1 MILYYRKEKR
11 TVENRIREL
20 RKALGLTQSAFGS
33 RLGVKGN
40 TIANYESNLRA
51 PSDAIIFS
59 ICREFDVNED
69 WLRTGSGD
77 MFITKTRSQEIV
89 DFMSELMNDPDDSF
103 KRRFIESIAQLSED
117 EWKVIE
123 QIIDRLLAEQKDGG

>member
-1 MILYYRKEKR
+1 MK
-11 TVENRIREL
+11 NRIREL
-20 RKALGLTQSAFGS
+20 RKELGLTQAEFGE
-33 RLGVKGN
+33 RLGIKAN
-40 TIANYESNLRA
+40 TVGNYETGLRV

-59 ICREFDVNED
+59 ICREFDVNEE

-103 KRRFIESIAQLSED
+103 KRRFIESIAQLSE
-117 EWKVIE
+117 EERKVIE
-123 QIIDRLLAEQKDGG
+123 QIIDRLLAEQKDGE

>member
-1 MILYYRKEKR
+1 MK
-11 TVENRIREL
+11 NRIREL
-20 RKALGLTQSAFGS
+20 RKELGLTQAEFGE
-33 RLGVKGN
+33 RLGIKAN
-40 TIANYESNLRA
+40 TVGNYETGLRV

-77 MFITKTRSQEIV
+77 MFIVKTRSQEIV

-103 KRRFIESIAQLSED
+103 KRRFIESVAQLSED

-123 QIIDRLLAEQKDGG
+123 QIIDRLLAEQKDGE

>member
-1 MILYYRKEKR
+1 MK
-11 TVENRIREL
+11 NRIREL
-20 RKALGLTQSAFGS
+20 RKELGLTQSEFGS

-40 TIANYESNLRA
+40 TVTGYESGTRV

-103 KRRFIESIAQLSED
+103 KRRFIESIAQLSEE

-123 QIIDRLLAEQKDGG
+123 QIIDRLLAEQKDGE

>member
-1 MILYYRKEKR
+1 MK
-11 TVENRIREL
+11 NRIREL
-20 RKALGLTQSAFGS
+20 RKELGLTQSEFGS

-40 TIANYESNLRA
+40 TVTGYESGTRV

-59 ICREFDVNED
+59 ICREFDVNEE

-77 MFITKTRSQEIV
+77 MFIVKTRSQEIV

-103 KRRFIESIAQLSED
+103 KRRFIESVAQLSEN

-123 QIIDRLLAEQKDGG
+123 QIIDRLLAEQKDRE

>member
-1 MILYYRKEKR
+1 MK
-11 TVENRIREL
+11 NRIREL
-20 RKALGLTQSAFGS
+20 RKELGLTQSEFGE
-33 RLGVKGN
+33 RLGLKQSTVTG
-40 TIANYESNLRA
+40 YESGTRV

-59 ICREFDVNED
+59 ICREFDVNEE
-69 WLRTGSGD
+69 WLRTGSSD

-103 KRRFIESIAQLSED
+103 KRRFIESIAQLSEE

-123 QIIDRLLAEQKDGG
+123 QIIDRLLAEQKDGE

>member
-1 MILYYRKEKR
+1 MK
-11 TVENRIREL
+11 NRIREL
-20 RKALGLTQSAFGS
+20 RKELGLTQSEFGE
-33 RLGVKGN
+33 RLGLKQSTVTG
-40 TIANYESNLRA
+40 YEAGARA

-77 MFITKTRSQEIV
+77 MFIVKTRSQEIV

-103 KRRFIESIAQLSED
+103 KRRFIESVAQLSEE

-123 QIIDRLLAEQKDGG
+123 QIIDRLLAEQKDGE

>member
-1 MILYYRKEKR
+1 MK
-11 TVENRIREL
+11 NRIREL
-20 RKALGLTQSAFGS
+20 RKELGLTQSEFGS

-40 TIANYESNLRA
+40 TVTGYESGTRV

-59 ICREFDVNED
+59 ICREFDVNEE

-77 MFITKTRSQEIV
+77 MFIAKTRSQEIV

-123 QIIDRLLAEQKDGG
+123 QIIDRLLAEQKDGE

>member
-1 MILYYRKEKR
+1 MK
-11 TVENRIREL
+11 NRIREL
-20 RKALGLTQSAFGS
+20 RKELGLTQAEFGE
-33 RLGVKGN
+33 RLGIKAN
-40 TIANYESNLRA
+40 TVGNYETGLRV

-77 MFITKTRSQEIV
+77 MFIVKTRSQEIV

-103 KRRFIESIAQLSED
+103 KRRFIESVAQLSEE

-123 QIIDRLLAEQKDGG
+123 QIIDRLLAEQKDGE

>member
-1 MILYYRKEKR
+1 MK
-11 TVENRIREL
+11 NRIREL
-20 RKALGLTQSAFGS
+20 RKELGLTQSEFGS

-40 TIANYESNLRA
+40 TVTGYESGTRV

-77 MFITKTRSQEIV
+77 MFIVKTRSQEIV

-103 KRRFIESIAQLSED
+103 KRRFIESVAQLSEE

-123 QIIDRLLAEQKDGG
+123 QIIDRLLAEQKDGE

>member
-1 MILYYRKEKR
+1 MK
-11 TVENRIREL
+11 NRIREL
-20 RKALGLTQSAFGS
+20 RKELGLTQAEFGE
-33 RLGVKGN
+33 RLGIKAN
-40 TIANYESNLRA
+40 TVGNYETGLRV

-59 ICREFDVNED
+59 ICREFDVNEE

-77 MFITKTRSQEIV
+77 MFIVKTRSQEIV

-103 KRRFIESIAQLSED
+103 KRRFIESVAQLSED

-123 QIIDRLLAEQKDGG
+123 QIIDRLLAEQKDGE

>member
-1 MILYYRKEKR
+1 MK
-11 TVENRIREL
+11 NRIREL
-20 RKALGLTQSAFGS
+20 RKELGLTQSEFGS

-40 TIANYESNLRA
+40 TVTGYESGTRV

-59 ICREFDVNED
+59 ICREFDVNEE

-103 KRRFIESIAQLSED
+103 KRRFIESVAQLSEE

-123 QIIDRLLAEQKDGG
+123 QIIDRLLAEQKDGE

>member
-1 MILYYRKEKR
+1 MK
-11 TVENRIREL
+11 NRIREL
-20 RKALGLTQSAFGS
+20 RKELGLTQSEFGE
-33 RLGVKGN
+33 RLGLKQSTVTG
-40 TIANYESNLRA
+40 YEAGTRV

-59 ICREFDVNED
+59 ICREFDVNEE

-77 MFITKTRSQEIV
+77 MFIIKTRSQEIV

-123 QIIDRLLAEQKDGG
+123 QIIDRLLAEQKDGE

>member
-1 MILYYRKEKR
+1 MK
-11 TVENRIREL
+11 NRIREL

-40 TIANYESNLRA
+40 TIANYESNLRV

-59 ICREFDVNED
+59 ICREFDVNEE

-103 KRRFIESIAQLSED
+103 KRRFIESVAQLSED

-123 QIIDRLLAEQKDGG
+123 QIIDRLLAEQKDGE

>member
-1 MILYYRKEKR
+1 MK
-11 TVENRIREL
+11 NRIREL
-20 RKALGLTQSAFGS
+20 RKELGLTQSEFGS

-40 TIANYESNLRA
+40 TVTGYESGTRV

-89 DFMSELMNDPDDSF
+89 DFMSELMDDPDDSF
-103 KRRFIESIAQLSED
+103 KRRFIESVAQLSEE

-123 QIIDRLLAEQKDGG
+123 QIIDCLLAEQKERE

>member
-1 MILYYRKEKR
+1 MK
-11 TVENRIREL
+11 NRIREL
-20 RKALGLTQSAFGS
+20 RKELGLTQAEFGE
-33 RLGVKGN
+33 RLGIKAN
-40 TIANYESNLRA
+40 TVGNYETGLRV

-59 ICREFDVNED
+59 ICREFDANED

-103 KRRFIESIAQLSED
+103 KRRFIESVAQLSEE

-123 QIIDRLLAEQKDGG
+123 QIIDRLLAEQKDGE

>member
-1 MILYYRKEKR
+1 MK
-11 TVENRIREL
+11 NRIREL
-20 RKALGLTQSAFGS
+20 RKELGLTQSEFGS

-40 TIANYESNLRA
+40 TVTGYESGTRV

-103 KRRFIESIAQLSED
+103 KRRFIESVAQLSEE

-123 QIIDRLLAEQKDGG
+123 QIIDRLLAEQKDGE

>member
-1 MILYYRKEKR
+1 MK
-11 TVENRIREL
+11 NRIREL
-20 RKALGLTQSAFGS
+20 RKELGLTQSEFGS

-40 TIANYESNLRA
+40 TVTGYESGTRV

-59 ICREFDVNED
+59 ICREFDVNEE

-103 KRRFIESIAQLSED
+103 KRRFIESVAQLSEE

-123 QIIDRLLAEQKDGG
+123 RIIDRLLAEQKDGE

>member
-1 MILYYRKEKR
+1 MK
-11 TVENRIREL
+11 NRIREL
-20 RKALGLTQSAFGS
+20 RKELGLTQAEFGE
-33 RLGVKGN
+33 RLGIKAN
-40 TIANYESNLRA
+40 TVGNYETGLRV

-103 KRRFIESIAQLSED
+103 KRRFIESIAQLSEE

-123 QIIDRLLAEQKDGG
+123 QIIDRLLAEQKDGE

>member
-1 MILYYRKEKR
+1 MK
-11 TVENRIREL
+11 NRIREL
-20 RKALGLTQSAFGS
+20 RKELGLTQSEFGS
-33 RLGVKGN
+33 HLGVKGN
-40 TIANYESNLRA
+40 TVTGYESGTRV

-103 KRRFIESIAQLSED
+103 KRRFIESIAQLSEE

-123 QIIDRLLAEQKDGG
+123 QIIDRLLAEQKDGE

>member
-1 MILYYRKEKR
+1 MK
-11 TVENRIREL
+11 NRIREL
-20 RKALGLTQSAFGS
+20 RKELGLTQAKFGE
-33 RLGVKGN
+33 RLGIKAN
-40 TIANYESNLRA
+40 TIGNYETGLRV

-89 DFMSELMNDPDDSF
+89 DFMSELMSDSDDSF

-123 QIIDRLLAEQKDGG
+123 QIIDRLLAEQKDGE

>member
-1 MILYYRKEKR
+1 MK
-11 TVENRIREL
+11 NRIREL

-40 TIANYESNLRA
+40 TIANYESNLRV

-59 ICREFDVNED
+59 ICREFDVNEE

-103 KRRFIESIAQLSED
+103 KRRFIESIAQLSEE

-123 QIIDRLLAEQKDGG
+123 QIIDRLLAEQKDGE

>member
-1 MILYYRKEKR
+1 MK
-11 TVENRIREL
+11 NRIREL

-40 TIANYESNLRA
+40 TIANYESNLRV

-77 MFITKTRSQEIV
+77 MFIVKTRSQEIV

-103 KRRFIESIAQLSED
+103 KRRFIESVAQLSEE

-123 QIIDRLLAEQKDGG
+123 QIIDRLLAEQKDGE

>member
-1 MILYYRKEKR
+1 MK
-11 TVENRIREL
+11 NRIREL
-20 RKALGLTQSAFGS
+20 RKELGLTQSEFGE
-33 RLGVKGN
+33 RLGLKQSTVTG
-40 TIANYESNLRA
+40 YEAGTRA

-59 ICREFDVNED
+59 ICREFDVNEE

-103 KRRFIESIAQLSED
+103 KRRFIESIAQLSEE

-123 QIIDRLLAEQKDGG
+123 QIIDRLLAEQKDGE

>member
-1 MILYYRKEKR
+1 MK
-11 TVENRIREL
+11 NRIREL
-20 RKALGLTQSAFGS
+20 RKELGLTQSEFGS

-40 TIANYESNLRA
+40 TVTGYEAGSRA

-59 ICREFDVNED
+59 ICREFDVNEE

-77 MFITKTRSQEIV
+77 MFIVKTRSQEIV
-89 DFMSELMNDPDDSF
+89 DFMSKLMNDPDDSF
-103 KRRFIESIAQLSED
+103 KRRFIESVAQLSEE

-123 QIIDRLLAEQKDGG
+123 QIIDRLLAEQKDGE

>member
-1 MILYYRKEKR
+1 MK
-11 TVENRIREL
+11 NRIREL
-20 RKALGLTQSAFGS
+20 RKELGLTQSEFGG

-40 TIANYESNLRA
+40 TVTGYESGTRV

-123 QIIDRLLAEQKDGG
+123 QIIDRLLAEQKDGE

>member
-1 MILYYRKEKR
+1 MK
-11 TVENRIREL
+11 NRIRDL

-40 TIANYESNLRA
+40 TIANYESNLRV

-59 ICREFDVNED
+59 ICREFDVNEE

-77 MFITKTRSQEIV
+77 MFIVKTRSQEIV

-103 KRRFIESIAQLSED
+103 KRRFIESIAQLSEE

-123 QIIDRLLAEQKDGG
+123 QIIDRLLAEQKDGE

>member
-1 MILYYRKEKR
+1 MK
-11 TVENRIREL
+11 NRIRDL

-40 TIANYESNLRA
+40 TIANYESNLRV

-123 QIIDRLLAEQKDGG
+123 QIIDRLLAEQKDGE